1 MMASNSTDDSG
12 IDVGTLFENLYIY
25 MHALSV
31 GEGDIDEK
39 NGPDMRRAMVQQPPS
54 YSLFFGFG
62 QSQVVLLISRKH
74 YSTSNSEKTKLDYEL
89 VYASIWLLI

>member
-25 MHALSV
+25 VCFV
-31 GEGDIDEK
+31 GWRRRHRRE
-39 NGPDMRRAMVQQPPS
+39 NGPDMRQAMVQQPPS